1 LEVIQGT
8 LSFIQGTLDF
18 IQETLDE
25 PAVGEL
31 VGPAMVEAVVLG
43 ELVRAVVGDEVLVC
57 NS

>member
-1 LEVIQGT
+1 MDV
-8 LSFIQGTLDF
+8 